1 MLLFITSSYLN
12 AQTQKI
18 DEQKKINEIMTKFF
32 DGIAELDF
40 TKMKQYAT
48 KDVIVLESGA
58 VWSMDSLTK
67 FLAPLKSMNFKRT
80 NELRFIQTEVKGNT
94 AWVIYNNTAN
104 MTINGQQRNINW
116 LESAL
121 LLKEDNV
128 WKIKLLHSTTLPP
141 R

>member
-1 MLLFITSSYLN
+1 MRKIIFLMLLFITSSYLN

-18 DEQKKINEIMTKFF
+18 DEQKKLNEIMTKFF

-104 MTINGQQRNINW
+104 I
-116 LESAL
+116 
-121 LLKEDNV
+121 DY
-128 WKIKLLHSTTLPP
+128 
-141 R
+141 